1 MIRHL
6 SLLAFLCAMLPTIA
20 GAALVPDPS
29 LSAKRVVEIQVVAL
43 QRNDSPSADAG
54 IIQTWSFAHPKNKN
68 ATGPLEHFKLMIKGP
83 NYSPLLN
90 HNDHKIEP
98 LAQEQDSAAFAVTI
112 FPADGPVLVYQWIL
126 ERVQEGPSAGA
137 WMTTIVS
144 PPAAIGRA
152 A

>member
-1 MIRHL
+1 
-6 SLLAFLCAMLPTIA
+6 
-20 GAALVPDPS
+20 
-29 LSAKRVVEIQVVAL
+29 
-43 QRNDSPSADAG
+43 
-54 IIQTWSFAHPKNKN
+54 
-68 ATGPLEHFKLMIKGP
+68 MIKGP

-90 HNDHKIEP
+90 HHDHKIEP
-98 LAQEQDSAAFAVTI
+98 LAQEQDRAAFAVTI